1 MSVTETGTEARRALA
16 VLAGSGSEYV
26 AARRG
31 ESLMAAWESVCRSG
45 GKDVKTSEARYYWW
59 ID

>member
-45 GKDVKTSEARYYWW
+45 GKDVKTSEARYY
-59 ID
+59 